1 MLMMPEE
8 VPPGAP
14 TVDRAGPALPAL
26 LMKMTLCLFT
36 TCTRHAKHHVRS
48 ANPAPPALSATSRH
62 ACRAACVLRTA
73 EGQGKRVLRPTSFA
87 SCMKRPAL
95 GVEVASP

>member
-1 MLMMPEE
+1 MLMMAEE

-36 TCTRHAKHHVRS
+36 TCRRHAKHREE
-48 ANPAPPALSATSRH
+48 RH
-62 ACRAACVLRTA
+62 SYAACPECRSEACLRGRLPA
-73 EGQGKRVLRPTSFA
+73 ED
-87 SCMKRPAL
+87 C
-95 GVEVASP
+95 

>member
-1 MLMMPEE
+1 MLMMAEE

-36 TCTRHAKHHVRS
+36 TCTRHAKHREERQS
-48 ANPAPPALSATSRH
+48 CPARPECHPK
-62 ACRAACVLRTA
+62 ACLQS
-73 EGQGKRVLRPTSFA
+73 GLRPED
-87 SCMKRPAL
+87 C
-95 GVEVASP
+95 